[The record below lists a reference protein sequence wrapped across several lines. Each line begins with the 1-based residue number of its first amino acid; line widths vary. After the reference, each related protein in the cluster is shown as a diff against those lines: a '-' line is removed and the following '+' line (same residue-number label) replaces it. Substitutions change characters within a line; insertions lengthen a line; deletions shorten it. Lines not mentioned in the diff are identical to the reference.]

1 MNRYFIG
8 ADAQGKIVLGCSI
21 TEFQSAE
28 GLHDFYAAQGLRVDE
43 VPEPDYD
50 VLKAAVATES
60 HYRDSNAGFVERAA
74 QPSDYHAWDWASC
87 AWVAISGAF
96 ESAKVER
103 CTAVNRLR
111 DAKRNLPVLYE
122 GKLFDADAGSVE
134 SMRETSDRIRRGDGL
149 PSGWAGWRTYDNS
162 MVWAS
167 ETDAAVLEHL
177 TAIRRMLED
186 RWQALLISAWGHKDV
201 IAGLS
206 DVGAVMNYDFS
217 GGWPT

>member
-43 VPEPDYD
+43 VLEHDYD

-96 ESAKVER
+96 ESAKAER
-103 CTAVNRLR
+103 CAAVNRLR
-111 DAKRNLPVLYE
+111 DAKQVLPIECDGIV
-122 GKLFDADAGSVE
+122 FDADTKSLENIRGVIS
-134 SMRETSDRIRRGDGL
+134 RIERGDGL
-149 PSGWAGWRTYDNS
+149 TVGWVGWRTFDNT
-162 MVWAS
+162 MVWADS
-167 ETDAAVLEHL
+167 SPDEVLAL
-177 TAIRRMLED
+177 LSAIARGLED
-186 RWQALLISAWGHKDV
+186 RKQALMIAAWTHKAAIAALSTPDDV
-201 IAGLS
+201 AS
-206 DVGAVMNYDFS
+206 YDITA
-217 GGWPT
+217 GWPN